1 MSTPALTGATRPTG
15 RGAPASE
22 ASCPPPVA
30 GARTG
35 VKVAGL
41 TPFSSVDWP
50 GRLAATVFTQGCP
63 WTCFYCHNP
72 ALIDPHLPGERPWS
86 DVMTFLARRRGL
98 LDGVVFSGGEPT
110 MQRGLATSMT
120 DVRELG
126 FPVGLHTGG
135 AYPALLGGI
144 LSMVDWIGLDIKA
157 EPETY
162 PATTG
167 RPGSGVRAWASLEL
181 VLQQAHDRARTAPL
195 AYEVRTTVYPASW
208 DADMLRQL
216 GRKLADVGVRV
227 WALQRFRSTG
237 VRLDAL
243 PEGPAGPASG
253 IDPVVAVAA
262 ELGPLFDRLIV
273 R

>member
-1 MSTPALTGATRPTG
+1 MSSPALPPTLRPTSRAVG
-15 RGAPASE
+15 MRE
-22 ASCPPPVA
+22 LSCPPPVA
-30 GARTG
+30 GARTS

-50 GRLAATVFTQGCP
+50 GKLAATVFTQGCP

-72 ALIDPHLPGERPWS
+72 ALIDPHLPGDRPWS
-86 DVMTFLARRRGL
+86 DVLAFLARRRGL

-110 MQRGLATSMT
+110 MQRGLALAIT
-120 DVRELG
+120 DVQELG

-135 AYPALLGGI
+135 AYPALLGDI
-144 LSMVDWIGLDIKA
+144 LPRVDWIGLDIKA
-157 EPETY
+157 ELTNY

-167 RPGSGVRAWASLEL
+167 RPGSGARAWASLGL
-181 VLQQAHDRARTAPL
+181 VLEHARDPQRSTPL
-195 AYEVRTTVYPASW
+195 GYEVRTTVYPASW
-208 DADMLRQL
+208 DADALRRL
-216 GRKLADVGVRV
+216 GWHLADAGVRV

-237 VRLDAL
+237 VRAQGL
-243 PEGPAGPASG
+243 PAAPEEPAST

-262 ELGPLFDRLIV
+262 ELGPLFDLLIV